1 MFKHDFT
8 KIYSMVSVNERNL
21 IIDKINSGEITSECT
36 AGIKNK
42 WWENKHHPDKEIP
55 KNIYLLGDGTIQEL
69 HRQFREKTMMDI
81 EWSEFINYTRELI
94 KQGIML

>member
-8 KIYSMVSVNERNL
+8 KIYSMVTADERKI
-21 IIDKINSGEITSECT
+21 IIDNIDTGNLVSECA

-42 WWENKHHPDKEIP
+42 WWKNKHHPDKDIP

-69 HRQFREKTMMDI
+69 HYRYRENI
-81 EWSEFINYTRELI
+81 AWSEFINYTRELI
-94 KQGIML
+94 KQGIMV